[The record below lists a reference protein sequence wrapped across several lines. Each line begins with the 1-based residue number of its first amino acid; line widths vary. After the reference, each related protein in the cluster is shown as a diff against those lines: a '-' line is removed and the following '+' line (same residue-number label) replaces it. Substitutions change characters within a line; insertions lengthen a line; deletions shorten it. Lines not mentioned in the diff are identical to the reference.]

1 MNFDSYQQ
9 KTTTMKKT
17 LFVSAALLSLVIMYS
32 CSPLLQSGLSKDEK
46 SAAQKVD
53 EETIR
58 KAIESRKFIIKLEQ
72 LYTFGGIVDLKPRAN
87 YILIDG
93 NNAIISAAYF
103 GRQYD
108 IRPIA
113 AINVRG
119 KATKYEVTRK
129 MSKGRYDISMKV
141 NNGSNTFNVYI
152 NIDKEGYASAS
163 VDNIR
168 IQNARYGGYVVP
180 ITRRYSPEPG
190 TEIL

>member
-1 MNFDSYQQ
+1 MNFELLSAN
-9 KTTTMKKT
+9 TTAMKKT
-17 LFVSAALLSLVIMYS
+17 LLISAALLSVFLISS
-32 CSPLLQSGLSKDEK
+32 CSPMLSGLSREERLDIEK
-46 SAAQKVD
+46 ADQG
-53 EETIR
+53 TIS

-72 LYTFGGIVDLKPRAN
+72 LYTYGGIVDLKPRAN
-87 YILIDG
+87 YIIIDG
-93 NNAIISAAYF
+93 NNAIISAAYL

-119 KATKYEVTRK
+119 KATRYEVTRK

-141 NNGSNTFNVYI
+141 DNGSTTFNVYL
-152 NIDKEGYASAS
+152 NIDKNGYTSAS
-163 VDNIR
+163 VDNVR

-180 ITRRYSPEPG
+180 ITRKYSPIPG